1 MMVNGYTV
9 VGGGMKLLFPGGEHS
24 PVELSG
30 GRVTVGSAA
39 GARVYLTAA
48 GIAPQHAEIE
58 ARGDLCTITV
68 LHPDNAVAVNGKPV
82 GGTAEFKAGDQITFA
97 GVRARAVAVERAA
110 AAGSPSP
117 RPADVDD
124 DGRTKVRV
132 ALPKFVLRGVSGV
145 TFGKVFPVQGTMVLG
160 RQSECEIPVPSEE
173 VSRRHAELKVTPDG
187 VMVEDLGSSNGTY
200 VNDRRITRQLMKS
213 GDELRLD
220 TIRFLLLAPG
230 QEAPTR
236 VAEAA
241 PAARSAAAAGD
252 GGKKTLMWVVLV
264 MAVASLA
271 AVGAKLADLY

>member
-1 MMVNGYTV
+1 
-9 VGGGMKLLFPGGEHS
+9 MKLLFPGGEHS

-30 GRVTVGSAA
+30 GRITVGSAA

-58 ARGDLCTITV
+58 AKGESCTVTV
-68 LHPDNAVAVNGKPV
+68 LHPGNAVAVNGKAV
-82 GGTAEFKAGDQITFA
+82 DGSADFRAGDQITFA
-97 GVRARAVAVERAA
+97 GVRARAVAVERAGA
-110 AAGSPSP
+110 PVAPHP
-117 RPADVDD
+117 RAADVDD

-145 TFGKVFPVQGTMVLG
+145 TFGKVFPVHGTMVLG
-160 RQSECEIPVPSEE
+160 RQGECEIPVPSEE

-241 PAARSAAAAGD
+241 PAAKSAAAGN
-252 GGKKTLMWVVLV
+252 GGKKMLMWVVLV
-264 MAVASLA
+264 LAVASLA
-271 AVGAKLADLY
+271 AVGAKLAGLY

>member
-1 MMVNGYTV
+1 
-9 VGGGMKLLFPGGEHS
+9 MKLLFPGGEHS

-30 GRVTVGSAA
+30 GRITVGSAA

-58 ARGDLCTITV
+58 AKGESCTVTV
-68 LHPDNAVAVNGKPV
+68 LHPGNAVAVNGKAV
-82 GGTAEFKAGDQITFA
+82 DGSAEFRAGDQITFA
-97 GVRARAVAVERAA
+97 GVRARAVAVERAGA
-110 AAGSPSP
+110 PVAPHP
-117 RPADVDD
+117 RAADVDD

-145 TFGKVFPVQGTMVLG
+145 TFGKVFPVHGTMVLG
-160 RQSECEIPVPSEE
+160 RQGECEIPVPSEE

-241 PAARSAAAAGD
+241 PAARSVAAAGD
-252 GGKKTLMWVVLV
+252 GGKRTLMWVVLV
-264 MAVASLA
+264 LAVASLA
-271 AVGAKLADLY
+271 AVGAKLAGLY